1 MKFVATSTTGVR
13 STFGRFGSLVK
24 PGLRFFVPFIQRID
38 VVSNRLHQSEFKF
51 EVKTSDGVFS
61 YLSLA
66 VQFHVKCDNSDLAF
80 YSLDNPDK
88 QMSAYIESVLI
99 KHASTIDL
107 TTLFKSQET
116 ICETVSKHLSPKM
129 EQYGYTIENTLV
141 TRIDPNKE
149 VKDSLNKLEAS
160 KRAREAA
167 EAEADAEYIKAV
179 KIAEADKQR
188 KILQG
193 EGTAEQRRAIVEG
206 YKKSISEFESKFGSD
221 PKDVMD
227 FVIKTQ
233 YIDALGHAAAS
244 SNAKVVFLEHDASP
258 KRKHVLEA
266 IE

>member
-1 MKFVATSTTGVR
+1 
-13 STFGRFGSLVK
+13 
-24 PGLRFFVPFIQRID
+24 
-38 VVSNRLHQSEFKF
+38 
-51 EVKTSDGVFS
+51 VKTSDGVFS
-61 YLSLA
+61 KLSLA
-66 VQFHVKCDNSDLAF
+66 VQFHVKPDNSELAF

-88 QMSAYIESVLI
+88 QMSAYIESELR
-99 KHASTIDL
+99 KYASTIDL
-107 TTLFKSQET
+107 ITLFKSQET

-129 EQYGYTIENTLV
+129 EKYGYTIENTLV
-141 TRIDPNKE
+141 TEIDPNKD
-149 VKDSLNKLEAS
+149 VKDSLNKLEAA

-227 FVIKTQ
+227 FVIQTQ
-233 YIDALGHAAAS
+233 YIDALAHAAAS
-244 SNAKVVFLEHDASP
+244 TNAKVVFLEHDASP